1 MSSIG
6 EFQGEK
12 HEKPYTLKQGGG
24 SVMVPG
30 GFAAPEPRQL
40 VIIEELW
47 ILLFTKNP
55 EGGISWCP
63 EAQAYTVSGGQ
74 WSKIHHQVPAN
85 GSEIKIT

>member
-40 VIIEELW
+40 VIIEEL
-47 ILLFTKNP
+47 
-55 EGGISWCP
+55 
-63 EAQAYTVSGGQ
+63 
-74 WSKIHHQVPAN
+74 
-85 GSEIKIT
+85 